1 MAFRRIS
8 DLSSSLQ
15 PSGDGLLPISEGDK
29 TYKVSLDTI
38 KSQIESNLVG
48 SFADSSSLDT
58 LSTQVQSNV
67 DSINSLNQFT
77 SSADDRL
84 VSLET
89 FTGSLDDNFAT
100 DLEVTQLR
108 NYFNSYT
115 SSANNIL
122 QDHEVQR
129 YLHGERLT
137 SIETFTGSLSNT
149 VNDIINI
156 EGRLDSIEVESGSI
170 RSDFNSF
177 TSSFLLISESFDQR
191 ISALENP
198 SSTPSPTATPI
209 PPTSTPVPTATVEPT
224 PTPEPLQPT
233 PTSTVEPTATVEPT
247 PTSTVEPTPTPEP
260 LQPTPTATVEPTST
274 PVPSP
279 TPTVEPTPTPEPL
292 QPTPTSTIQPTPTP
306 TVDFTILDYMMV
318 WRRNTVSN
326 GMAYDFT
333 RLDEN
338 NNYFYSNEQIKCIY
352 ETFGTGGGNFWNIAV
367 GDNSEGLMSVGDN
380 SWNRVTLGNPTN
392 IVGTFNSTTRT
403 VWNDLT
409 DRLGNGVQHYI
420 VTFVSGEVTEIISFD
435 SIGDVTGCV
444 PYVDPTPTP
453 TSTVG
458 PTSTPTPTPT
468 STPEPPVLESI
479 GRIGILQVEAGSI
492 WDNNNAQY
500 SFVVDN
506 NAITNLEDITCYF
519 TQLILDNPNQYY
531 AFGNNSYKISGST
544 MQVGSQM
551 YKSNGDTEDYVYKS
565 IIHDGNSYN
574 DNFIHGNTITYY
586 ETDGNGVITHITNH
600 TICSQSTPTP
610 TATDV
615 LEPTPTPTVEP
626 TSTPV
631 PSPTPTATDQPEN
644 TPTPTPNEGPQ
655 PTPTPQVPTAT
666 PVGPTSTPVPSPTP
680 TSTTNIQD
688 ISLTISINNDGG
700 VNPWSGGA
708 TYNDVQNHLCT
719 YGATNTNGTTRQTD
733 GDPDNPQTGDR
744 FYSGGHPLEPFGRK
758 FLKYYPD
765 MTDVANWKW
774 IDVDNSGYITVSG
787 FTCNNPTP
795 TVEPTSTPVPNP
807 TPTPTQV
814 PNPTATVEPT
824 STPVP
829 SPTPNP
835 PTYSLSSTN
844 ISPEGGNLTFTLT
857 TTGLQDGD
865 IVPFTLSG
873 TATIGDDY
881 SDVNPKE
888 FEITNNSS
896 TYTVTT
902 FQDNTTDGVD
912 ETIILTLDMVDS
924 QGNNTGGITTTA
936 SIGDTSLTP
945 TQTPQPTSTQG
956 PTPTSTVEP
965 TPTPV
970 PSTPTPTPTVSLT
983 CLDGDNDNTV
993 NYSEVQFGA
1002 GNYYIFNGNYD
1013 TYHTN
1018 TGTYLLKNVSS
1029 SHPITVL
1036 NNGKESLIYVDGTHA
1051 GTKIG
1056 SDGNSYSYYYG
1067 DVIITVQGNYGTV
1080 SYECYYHGYMGGQD
1094 NLVFSNTCPVSP
1106 IPTPTSTV
1114 EPTATPVPP
1123 TSTPAPT
1130 PTATSDPSIQ
1140 VLRAISAIDQVT
1152 GNNTS
1157 LTGSD
1162 FYGLSAQEFYCEMQS
1177 YEQPGTW
1184 STFYSGDGTWEL
1196 NTQLYNYQNGGMGS
1210 ASTFTGTYMFRTNY
1224 NNGALE
1230 YWVVTV
1236 TNGVVSFIQQVYYDG
1251 SGDLI
1256 STGIGQLTACPTP
1269 TPTPT
1274 PSATETIN
1282 PTPTPTIPP
1291 SQTPQP
1297 TPTSTPSPT
1306 TTVEPTST
1314 PVPSPTPT
1322 VEPTST
1328 PVASPTPTEQPEATP
1343 TPTPNQEPTPTP
1355 QTPTATPVG
1364 PTPTPTVDAA
1374 NTIFVYY
1381 P

>member
-15 PSGDGLLPISEGDK
+15 PSGDGQIPISDGNK

-38 KSQIESNLVG
+38 KGQIESNLVG
-48 SFADSSSLDT
+48 SFADASSIDSLNIK
-58 LSTQVQSNV
+58 VQSNI
-67 DSINSLNQFT
+67 DSIDSLNQFT
-77 SSADDRL
+77 SSSDDRL

-89 FTGSLDDNFAT
+89 FTGSLDDTFAT

-115 SSANNIL
+115 SSNNNINSE
-122 QDHEVQR
+122 QDD
-129 YLHGERLT
+129 RLT
-137 SIETFTGSLSNT
+137 SVETFTGSLLDT
-149 VNDIINI
+149 VNDINNI
-156 EGRLDSIEVESGSI
+156 KGRLDSIEIESGSI

-177 TSSFLLISESFDQR
+177 TSSFLIISQSFDQR
-191 ISALENP
+191 ISFLE
-198 SSTPSPTATPI
+198 THEHPTATPV
-209 PPTSTPVPTATVEPT
+209 PTVEPNPTPVPNPTATIEPTATPVIDPTPTATIEPTATPVPDPTATVEPT
-224 PTPEPLQPT
+224 PT
-233 PTSTVEPTATVEPT
+233 ATIE
-247 PTSTVEPTPTPEP
+247 
-260 LQPTPTATVEPTST
+260 
-274 PVPSP
+274 
-279 TPTVEPTPTPEPL
+279 
-292 QPTPTSTIQPTPTP
+292 PTPTP
-306 TVDFTILDYMMV
+306 TVDFTILSYMII

-326 GMAYDFT
+326 GMMYDFK
-333 RLDEN
+333 RLDSN
-338 NNYFYSNEQIKCIY
+338 GDYFYSDEQIKCIY
-352 ETFGTGGGNFWNIAV
+352 ETFGTGGGNAWNIAV
-367 GDNSEGLMSVGDN
+367 SDNSEGLISVGDD
-380 SWNRVTLGNPTN
+380 SWNRVSTVDPTN
-392 IVGTFNSTTRT
+392 IVGTFNQTTRS
-403 VWNDLT
+403 VWYDNT

-420 VTFVSGEVTEIISFD
+420 ITFVSGEVTEIVSFD

-479 GRIGILQVEAGSI
+479 SRMGSLQVESGGI
-492 WDNNNAQY
+492 WDNGNNAMY
-500 SFVVDN
+500 YFNTDN
-506 NAITNLEDITCYF
+506 NASTNLGDVTCYF
-519 TQLILDNPNQYY
+519 TQLILNNPNQYY

-551 YKSNGDTEDYVYKS
+551 YKANGDPEDYVFKS
-565 IIHDGNSYN
+565 IIHNDSFNAFN
-574 DNFIHGNTITYY
+574 DNFTHGNTITYY
-586 ETDGNGVITHITNH
+586 ETDGNGVITYITNH

-666 PVGPTSTPVPSPTP
+666 PVPNPTSTPVPNPTP

-688 ISLTISINNDGG
+688 IFLTLWINNDGG
-700 VNPWSGGA
+700 VNPWNGGA
-708 TYNDVQNHLCT
+708 TYSEVRDHLCT

-733 GDPDNPQTGDR
+733 GDPNNPQTGDR
-744 FYSGGHPLEPFGRK
+744 FYAGGFPLEPFGRK

-795 TVEPTSTPVPNP
+795 TPTVEPNPTATPVPDPTSTPVPNPTATPVPDPTSTPVPDPTATVEPTSTPVPNP
-807 TPTPTQV
+807 TATPV

-829 SPTPNP
+829 NPTATPVPN

-844 ISPEGGNLTFTLT
+844 YGAEGTNLTFTLT
-857 TTGLQDGD
+857 TTELQDGV

-902 FQDNTTDGVD
+902 FQDNTTDGGD
-912 ETIILTLDMVDS
+912 ETIILTLDTVDS
-924 QGNNTGGITTTA
+924 QGNYTGGIGTT
-936 SIGDTSLTP
+936 SFIGDSSLTP

-956 PTPTSTVEP
+956 PTPTSTA
-965 TPTPV
+965 V

-983 CLDGDNDNTV
+983 CLDSNNDNSV
-993 NYSEVQFGA
+993 MYGEINFGQ
-1002 GNYYIFNGNYD
+1002 GNFYIFNGSYEK
-1013 TYHTN
+1013 YHTN

-1029 SHPITVL
+1029 GHPITVL

-1094 NLVFSNTCPVSP
+1094 NLVFSNTCPISP
-1106 IPTPTSTV
+1106 TPTPTSTV

-1140 VLRAISAIDQVT
+1140 VLRAIGANHQVT
-1152 GNNTS
+1152 GNNTY
-1157 LTGSD
+1157 LTGPN

-1184 STFYSGDGTWEL
+1184 SAFYSGDGTWEL
-1196 NTQLYNYQNGGMGS
+1196 NTQLYNHQNGGMGS

-1282 PTPTPTIPP
+1282 PTPT
-1291 SQTPQP
+1291 
-1297 TPTSTPSPT
+1297 
-1306 TTVEPTST
+1306 
-1314 PVPSPTPT
+1314 
-1322 VEPTST
+1322 
-1328 PVASPTPTEQPEATP
+1328 EQPEATP

-1355 QTPTATPVG
+1355 QPTSTSQPNPTSQPTTTPIT
-1364 PTPTPTVDAA
+1364 PTPTPTAAA
-1374 NTIFVYY
+1374 NTIYVHTL
-1381 P
+1381 

>member
-15 PSGDGLLPISEGDK
+15 PSGDGIIPISEGGK
-29 TYKVSLDTI
+29 TYGITLDTI
-38 KSQIESNLVG
+38 KGQIEGVLTS
-48 SFADSSSLDT
+48 SFTDSSSHGE
-58 LSTQVQSNV
+58 LSSSV
-67 DSINSLNQFT
+67 DNNSTSIDSLNQFT
-77 SSADDRL
+77 SSADGRL
-84 VSLET
+84 NSIET
-89 FTGSLDDNFAT
+89 FTGSLDDTFAT

-129 YLHGERLT
+129 WLHGERLT

-198 SSTPSPTATPI
+198 GSTPSPTATPV

-247 PTSTVEPTPTPEP
+247 PTATVEPTPTPEP
-260 LQPTPTATVEPTST
+260 LQPTPTPTSTQGPSPTATVEPTAT
-274 PVPSP
+274 PVPTP
-279 TPTVEPTPTPEPL
+279 TPTVEPTPTP
-292 QPTPTSTIQPTPTP
+292 
-306 TVDFTILDYMMV
+306 TV
-318 WRRNTVSN
+318 
-326 GMAYDFT
+326 
-333 RLDEN
+333 E
-338 NNYFYSNEQIKCIY
+338 
-352 ETFGTGGGNFWNIAV
+352 
-367 GDNSEGLMSVGDN
+367 
-380 SWNRVTLGNPTN
+380 
-392 IVGTFNSTTRT
+392 
-403 VWNDLT
+403 
-409 DRLGNGVQHYI
+409 
-420 VTFVSGEVTEIISFD
+420 
-435 SIGDVTGCV
+435 
-444 PYVDPTPTP
+444 
-453 TSTVG
+453 
-458 PTSTPTPTPT
+458 PTPTPT

-479 GRIGILQVEAGSI
+479 SRISNLQVESGGI
-492 WDNNNAQY
+492 WDNGNNATY
-500 SFVVDN
+500 YFNTDN
-506 NAITNLEDITCYF
+506 NASTNLGDVTCYF
-519 TQLILDNPNQYY
+519 TQLILNNPNQYY
-531 AFGNNSYKISGST
+531 ASGNNSYKISGST

-551 YKSNGDTEDYVYKS
+551 YKSNGDPEDYVFKS
-565 IIHDGNSYN
+565 IIHDGNAFN
-574 DNFIHGNTITYY
+574 DNFTHGNTITYY
-586 ETDGNGVITHITNH
+586 ETDGNGVITYITNH

-610 TATDV
+610 TATEV
-615 LEPTPTPTVEP
+615 IEPTPTPTVEP

-631 PSPTPTATDQPEN
+631 PSPTP
-644 TPTPTPNEGPQ
+644 NEGPQ
-655 PTPTPQVPTAT
+655 PTPTPTEQPEATPTAT
-666 PVGPTSTPVPSPTP
+666 PVGPTSTPVPNPTP

-688 ISLTISINNDGG
+688 ISLTLYINNDGG

-708 TYNDVQNHLCT
+708 TYSEVRDHLCT
-719 YGATNTNGTTRQTD
+719 YGATNANGTTRQTD
-733 GDPDNPQTGDR
+733 GDPNNPQTGDR
-744 FYSGGHPLEPFGRK
+744 FYAGGFPLEPFGRK

-787 FTCNNPTP
+787 FTCNDPTPTPTVEPTATPEPLQPTPTP
-795 TVEPTSTPVPNP
+795 TVEPTSTPS
-807 TPTPTQV
+807 
-814 PNPTATVEPT
+814 PNPTATVAPT
-824 STPVP
+824 A
-829 SPTPNP
+829 TPNQTPEPDP

-844 ISPEGGNLTFTLT
+844 YGAEGSNLTFTLT
-857 TTGLQDGD
+857 TTGLQDGV

-902 FQDNTTDGVD
+902 FQDNITDGGD
-912 ETIILTLDMVDS
+912 ETIILTLDTVDN
-924 QGNNTGGITTTA
+924 QGNYTGSIGRTA
-936 SIGDTSLTP
+936 FIGDTSLTP

-965 TPTPV
+965 TPTPA

-993 NYSEVQFGA
+993 NYSEIQFGA

-1018 TGTYLLKNVSS
+1018 TGTYLLKNVSI

-1036 NNGKESLIYVDGTHA
+1036 NSGKESLIYVDGTHA
-1051 GTKIG
+1051 GNKVG
-1056 SDGNSYSYYYG
+1056 SDGNTYSYYYG
-1067 DVIITVQGNYGTV
+1067 DVTITVQGNYGTV

-1094 NLVFSNTCPVSP
+1094 NLVFSNTCSVSP
-1106 IPTPTSTV
+1106 TPTPTSTV

-1130 PTATSDPSIQ
+1130 PTATSDPTIQ
-1140 VLRAISAIDQVT
+1140 VLRAISAIHQVT
-1152 GNNTS
+1152 GNNTY

-1184 STFYSGDGTWEL
+1184 ASFYSGDGTWEL

-1274 PSATETIN
+1274 PSATETID

-1306 TTVEPTST
+1306 TTVNPTST

-1328 PVASPTPTEQPEATP
+1328 PVPSPTPTEQPEATP

-1374 NTIFVYY
+1374 NTIFVHY